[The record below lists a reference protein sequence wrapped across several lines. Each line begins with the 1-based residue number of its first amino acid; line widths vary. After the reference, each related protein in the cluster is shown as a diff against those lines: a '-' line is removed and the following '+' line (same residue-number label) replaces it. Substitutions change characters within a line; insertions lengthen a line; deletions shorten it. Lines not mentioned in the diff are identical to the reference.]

1 MDQVR
6 MGVSFLA
13 VSLALLTVT
22 GCSIGKRAQSP
33 TNSQPTASGQPPA
46 PQAADAVRQPQ
57 TEPGA
62 LRAGE
67 ASGSYTAKGETVPL
81 RFAYAGH
88 AQRFGNDSIVV
99 LVTDLPIPPEAVAD
113 EIKSQTMLLGE
124 KIRGLEYAIDKDGY
138 WVRFHPGQYQESKG
152 RALKEFSVENDTVK
166 GRDEDAGDLT
176 NGKYSRSVR
185 FAATV
190 IK

>member
-1 MDQVR
+1 
-6 MGVSFLA
+6 LA
-13 VSLALLTVT
+13 VSLALFTVT

-33 TNSQPTASGQPPA
+33 TNSQPTGPTQQPIQQKTDA
-46 PQAADAVRQPQ
+46 ARRPQA
-57 TEPGA
+57 EPGVFSV
-62 LRAGE
+62 GE

-81 RFAYAGH
+81 QFAYAGH
-88 AQRFGNDSIVV
+88 ARRFGSDSIVV
-99 LVTDLPIPPEAVAD
+99 LLTDRPIPPQAVAE

-124 KIRGLEYAIDKDGY
+124 KVRGLEYAIDKDGY

-152 RALKEFSVENDTVK
+152 GALKEFSIENDTVK

-176 NGKYSRSVR
+176 NGKYARSVR